1 MPSAVDLYK
10 AAIGQ
15 TGTAA
20 ANYTKLAG
28 GAGIS
33 PQAAA
38 MYRAAAAQE
47 TARRSQ
53 FSNALTELQS
63 PAWAPPTSANAVTN
77 LQQESERKVQE
88 QRARLNAGT
97 DLQRLQQQFTG
108 QIMPQLKGQLG
119 ATGQFYGSAGKGAM
133 QNATT
138 NFTNSAFDINQA
150 LQRQL
155 DDFTRQRTY
164 ASLGLLV

>member
-1 MPSAVDLYK
+1 MASAVDLYK

-15 TGTAA
+15 TGAKA
-20 ANYTKLAG
+20 KQFSQLAG
-28 GAGIS
+28 GSGIS

-38 MYRAAAAQE
+38 MYRAAAQQE
-47 TARRSQ
+47 TSRGQQ
-53 FSNALTELQS
+53 FSNALTTLQS
-63 PAWAPPTSANAVTN
+63 PSWAPPTSANTVSN
-77 LQQESERKVQE
+77 LQQEGERTVAE
-88 QRARLNAGT
+88 QRARLDAGT
-97 DLQRLQQQFTG
+97 NQQRLTDQYSG

-119 ATGQFYGSAGKGAM
+119 ATGQFFGTAGEGAM

-138 NFTNSAFDINQA
+138 NFNNSSFDIQQA